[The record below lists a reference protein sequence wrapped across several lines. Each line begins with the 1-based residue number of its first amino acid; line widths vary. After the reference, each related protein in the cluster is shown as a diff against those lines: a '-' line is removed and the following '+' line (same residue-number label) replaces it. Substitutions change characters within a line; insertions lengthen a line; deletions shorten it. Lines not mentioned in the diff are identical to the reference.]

1 VAKRGLGRG
10 IDALLQT
17 NAQGT
22 QQSNRSTEPL
32 DGFAGLE
39 ALPGSRVAMV
49 NRSQLYGNPG
59 QPRKDFE
66 PQQLQELADSIKEKG
81 ILQPIL
87 VEQDDQGK
95 YMIIAGERRF
105 RASGLAGLDEIPV
118 IIREFS
124 DAERLEIALI
134 ENIQRENL
142 TPLEEARAYKEL
154 LDQFG
159 LSQEEVAKKVGKSR
173 SVIANALRMLRLP
186 EEIQIAIAQGGL
198 SPGHAR
204 AVLAVSTGEE
214 SQLSFF
220 HTIMEFDLT
229 VREAESLSKLIN
241 QGLTARDGIPQIRVS
256 GRGSQPDT
264 SQSSEDITELSIR
277 SEQDILD
284 LAKGARIISAKDEP
298 KPTPLRNP
306 ELWDMEEE
314 LIKTLGTKVEIK
326 GTEKAG
332 KIEISYY
339 SMEDLE
345 RVFDLIHTKQKS

>member
-10 IDALLQT
+10 IDALLQS
-17 NAQGT
+17 NNT
-22 QQSNRSTEPL
+22 QNPTQPSGSF
-32 DGFAGLE
+32 DASAGLE

-49 NRSQLYGNPG
+49 NRSLLYGNPA

-66 PQQLQELADSIKEKG
+66 PQHLQELADSIKEKG

-87 VEQDDQGK
+87 VEQDAQGK
-95 YMIIAGERRF
+95 YMVIAGERRL
-105 RASGLAGLDEIPV
+105 RASALAGLEEIPV

-124 DAERLEIALI
+124 EAERLEIALI

-186 EEIQIAIAQGGL
+186 EEIQVAISQGGL

-204 AVLAVSTGEE
+204 AVLAVTQGEDT
-214 SQLSFF
+214 QLSFF

-241 QGLTARDGIPQIRVS
+241 DGLTARDGISQVRLS
-256 GRGSQPDT
+256 GRGSLQ
-264 SQSSEDITELSIR
+264 SQTDGDISELSIQ

-284 LAKGARIISAKDEP
+284 LAKGARIVQGKEDP

-326 GTEKAG
+326 GTEKSG
-332 KIEISYY
+332 KIEITYY

-345 RVFDLIHTKQKS
+345 RVFDLIHKTSKS